1 MTGSERNILVVDDDQ
16 DSRTIAADVLRM
28 LGFSVHEA
36 PDGESGLRA
45 LAEASFD
52 LVVLDYMLPGLSGPE
67 VCAKIKSVEGGS
79 LVPVLMLTARTDIK
93 DKVSALEGGA
103 DDYLTKPYHFQELQA
118 RTKAWL
124 RVRDL
129 NVALR
134 EKNEELERV
143 QSKLVQQE
151 RQLAALQIAGT
162 AAHQLGQPLSAIV
175 LNCHLLEAVPSGD
188 ARAAKALSA
197 IKNDANRMAAMIEG
211 LKRVDASKTE
221 SYHGGTKILEL
232 GSNGSAEPNK
242 SK

>member
-1 MTGSERNILVVDDDQ
+1 VSHTDRNILVVDDDQ
-16 DSRTIAADVLRM
+16 DSRAIAADVLRM

-36 PDGESGLRA
+36 PDGEAGLRA
-45 LAEASFD
+45 LSEATFD

-67 VCAKIKSVEGGS
+67 VCAKIKSVDGGS

-118 RTKAWL
+118 RAKAWL

-134 EKNEELERV
+134 AKNDELERM
-143 QSKLVQQE
+143 QSKLVAQE

-162 AAHQLGQPLSAIV
+162 AAHQLGQPLSAIL
-175 LNCHLLEAVPSGD
+175 LNCHLVEAVPAGD
-188 ARAAKALSA
+188 PRAAKAMNA
-197 IKNDANRMAAMIEG
+197 IKSDANRIAALIEG
-211 LKRVDASKTE
+211 LKKVDASKTE
-221 SYHGGTKILEL
+221 SYHRDTTILEIKPT
-232 GSNGSAEPNK
+232 SS
-242 SK
+242 SKPD